1 LPTHQLTALCD
12 LATEAH
18 TRIQQ
23 TFEELDPVVGVSENM
38 RASGVPADVMT
49 IDCLKSR
56 KRILLV
62 LHDHQPEVIN
72 YQFGFIDQQPQRG
85 FEQIALQQLTSTTLF
100 DWIKDY
106 LRTE

>member
-1 LPTHQLTALCD
+1 LPTQQLTALCD

-85 FEQIALQQLTSTTLF
+85 FEQIALQQLTSATLF